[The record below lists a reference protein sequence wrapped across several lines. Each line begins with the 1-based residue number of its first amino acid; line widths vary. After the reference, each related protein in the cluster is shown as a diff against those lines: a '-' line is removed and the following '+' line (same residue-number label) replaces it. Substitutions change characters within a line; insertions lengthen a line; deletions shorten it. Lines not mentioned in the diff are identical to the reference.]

1 MLVYGLASII
11 QVHGQQGVVVYYDL
25 NYLSTLEYHK
35 AKLGGRNGA
44 KLSFKI
50 ADKMVFSKV
59 IIEILMMMILMI
71 RKTFLYSGERGAWF
85 WTNAQFLQRSRPNQ

>member
-1 MLVYGLASII
+1 M
-11 QVHGQQGVVVYYDL
+11 VVYHDL
-25 NYLSTLEYHK
+25 NYLCTLEYHK

-59 IIEILMMMILMI
+59 VIEILKILI
-71 RKTFLYSGERGAWF
+71 VGSD
-85 WTNAQFLQRSRPNQ
+85 ND

>member
-1 MLVYGLASII
+1 M
-11 QVHGQQGVVVYYDL
+11 VVYL
-25 NYLSTLEYHK
+25 CTLEYHK

-59 IIEILMMMILMI
+59 ITEILMILI
-71 RKTFLYSGERGAWF
+71 VDSD
-85 WTNAQFLQRSRPNQ
+85 ND

>member
-1 MLVYGLASII
+1 MTLPPLFKYMDNKVWQFMTSITI
-11 QVHGQQGVVVYYDL
+11 C
-25 NYLSTLEYHK
+25 TLEYHK

-59 IIEILMMMILMI
+59 IVEILMILI
-71 RKTFLYSGERGAWF
+71 IGSDDD
-85 WTNAQFLQRSRPNQ
+85 

>member
-1 MLVYGLASII
+1 M
-11 QVHGQQGVVVYYDL
+11 VVYDL
-25 NYLSTLEYHK
+25 NYLCTLEYHK

-59 IIEILMMMILMI
+59 IIEILMILMI
-71 RKTFLYSGERGAWF
+71 RKTFLYSGERGTWF

>member
-1 MLVYGLASII
+1 M
-11 QVHGQQGVVVYYDL
+11 VVYDL
-25 NYLSTLEYHK
+25 NYLCTLEYHK

-59 IIEILMMMILMI
+59 IIEILMILI
-71 RKTFLYSGERGAWF
+71 IGSD
-85 WTNAQFLQRSRPNQ
+85 ND

>member
-1 MLVYGLASII
+1 MALPQLFKNMDNTVYFIMTSIT
-11 QVHGQQGVVVYYDL
+11 L
-25 NYLSTLEYHK
+25 CTLEYHK

-59 IIEILMMMILMI
+59 IIEILMILMI
-71 RKTFLYSGERGAWF
+71 RKTFLYSGERGTWF
-85 WTNAQFLQRSRPNQ
+85 WTNAQFLQRSRPNQQRCP

>member
-1 MLVYGLASII
+1 MVVYGLASII
-11 QVHGQQGVVVYYDL
+11 
-25 NYLSTLEYHK
+25 SCALEYHK

-59 IIEILMMMILMI
+59 AAMTI
-71 RKTFLYSGERGAWF
+71 F
-85 WTNAQFLQRSRPNQ
+85 

>member
-1 MLVYGLASII
+1 M
-11 QVHGQQGVVVYYDL
+11 VVYYDL

-59 IIEILMMMILMI
+59 ITEILMILI
-71 RKTFLYSGERGAWF
+71 VDSD
-85 WTNAQFLQRSRPNQ
+85 ND